1 MSFNSLKASGVDVSP
16 DLKAL
21 KPGVPEAE
29 DPHPISTVRQSE
41 LNLPLLFCSIQALN
55 RLDDAHPLL
64 SSIYQ
69 FWC

>member
-1 MSFNSLKASGVDVSP
+1 MSFDSLKASGVDASP
-16 DLKAL
+16 DLKAI

-41 LNLPLLFCSIQALN
+41 LNLPLLFSIQALN

-69 FWC
+69 FRC